1 MYWGPISLLHNP
13 LSPLGQQSWTKSVEN
28 FALSYPQNAYPVIMV
43 PPWPLPS
50 PYPGQSCLVGIRN
63 DPAGLLFF
71 FFVVGRRGEGWVGG
85 VFVVTSA
92 FKSFILKLDMGN
104 SIFVI
109 IFVQDRRHVQ

>member
-1 MYWGPISLLHNP
+1 MYWGPIFLLHNP

-50 PYPGQSCLVGIRN
+50 PYPGQICLVGIRN
-63 DPAGLLFF
+63 DPAGLLL
-71 FFVVGRRGEGWVGG
+71 GWVGG